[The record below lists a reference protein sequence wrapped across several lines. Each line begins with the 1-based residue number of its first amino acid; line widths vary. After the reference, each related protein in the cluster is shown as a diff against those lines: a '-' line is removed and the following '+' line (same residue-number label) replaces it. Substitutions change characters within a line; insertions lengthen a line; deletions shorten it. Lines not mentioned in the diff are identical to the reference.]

1 MQINGA
7 SNAYYPALDRT
18 AGNGKTAG
26 VQAGNANA
34 DSGDGDTLGNANTD
48 SNGSDKPASA
58 NTDSNGTDKP
68 ASAGSA
74 DPAASPVKS
83 FVYGTLGLEHP
94 QEQKQDTDE
103 YYSAGKW
110 LAAALT
116 VGGIISIF
124 V

>member
-18 AGNGKTAG
+18 AGNGKTSNTTADG
-26 VQAGNANA
+26 QAGNATA
-34 DSGDGDTLGNANTD
+34 DSSGG
-48 SNGSDKPASA
+48 DKP
-58 NTDSNGTDKP
+58 D
-68 ASAGSA
+68 SAGSTGET
-74 DPAASPVKS
+74 DSPVKS

-94 QEQKQDTDE
+94 DQQAQDTDG

>member
-18 AGNGKTAG
+18 AGSGKTAG

-34 DSGDGDTLGNANTD
+34 NADSSDGDTVGQGNTD
-48 SNGSDKPASA
+48 SDSGSS
-58 NTDSNGTDKP
+58 DKP
-68 ASAGSA
+68 ASAGSTNE
-74 DPAASPVKS
+74 AASPVKS

>member
-18 AGNGKTAG
+18 AGNGKTTG

-34 DSGDGDTLGNANTD
+34 DANADSSDGDTVGQANTD
-48 SNGSDKPASA
+48 SGSSDKPASA
-58 NTDSNGTDKP
+58 DSTNEAT
-68 ASAGSA
+68 
-74 DPAASPVKS
+74 SPVKS

-94 QEQKQDTDE
+94 QEQKQDSDE